1 MKKLGMLLLPLAM
14 TFAGNAQKTVTF
26 GHTASIGNSW
36 LSNGENF
43 APGYDN
49 KEMHVS
55 YGLGMRMVASFHPN
69 WGIMSDLKFSS
80 EGGAFGRDDSDAR
93 RVFRV
98 NFLRHSLQG
107 VYFFGERGN
116 RVRPKISLGPSVGLF
131 AGGKS
136 MLKDGGTESMPDV
149 KSKNIFKTW
158 DFGLTGA
165 AGVNVRLKESVW
177 LNAEG
182 AYYHGLTNA
191 NDLTSQKMQ
200 HRGLGFTL
208 GLLMSPDYE
217 KMKAHMEKHRNRQ
230 K

>member
-14 TFAGNAQKTVTF
+14 TFAANAQKTVTF

-43 APGYDN
+43 APGYDD

-55 YGLGMRMVASFHPN
+55 YGFGMRMVASVHPN
-69 WGIMSDLKFSS
+69 WGISSDLKFSS
-80 EGGAFGRDDSDAR
+80 EGGTFGKDGSDAR
-93 RVFRV
+93 RVFRA
-98 NFLRHSLQG
+98 NYLRHALQG
-107 VYFFGERGN
+107 VYFFGDRGN
-116 RVRPKISLGPSVGLF
+116 RVRPKISVGPSVGIY

-136 MLKDGGTESMPDV
+136 RLKDGGSESMPDI

-165 AGVNVRLKESVW
+165 AGVNVRLKETVW
-177 LNAEG
+177 LSAEG
-182 AYYHGLTNA
+182 AYYHGLTDV
-191 NDLTSQKMQ
+191 NDLTSQTMH
-200 HRGLGFTL
+200 HRGLAFNI
-208 GLLMSPDYE
+208 GLLMSPDFE
-217 KMKAHMEKHRNRQ
+217 KMKAHMEKHMS